1 MNTFDVALYVTHK
14 QTPQCTISSSAL
26 HKSVFNFPSR
36 RKYFK
41 APLPLD
47 QIYREALNS
56 TTSNGKNE
64 SKERQPNAVVKS
76 VVAIK

>member
-1 MNTFDVALYVTHK
+1 MSPTNRLRNAPSAAV
-14 QTPQCTISSSAL
+14 PCTSQ
-26 HKSVFNFPSR
+26 FSR
-36 RKYFK
+36 RKNFK